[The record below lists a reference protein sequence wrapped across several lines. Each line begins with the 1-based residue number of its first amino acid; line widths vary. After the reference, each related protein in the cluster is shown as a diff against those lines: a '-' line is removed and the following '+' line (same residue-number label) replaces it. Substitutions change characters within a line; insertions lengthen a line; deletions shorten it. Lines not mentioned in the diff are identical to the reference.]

1 MEKHEGAEITED
13 DLLEEP
19 DVSLEEET
27 KENTEEVILFP
38 AGQNIFLLNS
48 NLIWDLYKTLYGL

>member
-48 NLIWDLYKTLYGL
+48 NLI